1 MPKYLLRASLTE
13 DGLKGTLKEGG
24 SRRREVVARLAES
37 VGGRLEAF
45 YYAFGDTDIYAI
57 FEAPDNISTAAA
69 SVTVAAS
76 GVASIETVVL
86 ITPEE
91 MDQVARKHADYTP
104 PRG

>member
-24 SRRREVVARLAES
+24 TRRREVVAKLAES

-57 FEAPDNISTAAA
+57 FDAPDNISTAAA

-91 MDQVARKHADYTP
+91 MDQVAQKHADYTP